1 MQFSRQQYLKYFN
14 LWPQDTHKVSS
25 VLMEIVKKD
34 NIIII
39 TQNKQNT
46 DIGEEEED
54 DDEKIK
60 NKHPKRAKL

>member
-1 MQFSRQQYLKYFN
+1 
-14 LWPQDTHKVSS
+14 
-25 VLMEIVKKD
+25 MEIAKKD

-54 DDEKIK
+54 EDEKIK
-60 NKHPKRAKL
+60 NNHLKRAKL